1 MGIMSG
7 YHRILAGGIGNAKK
21 PLDAITLLRET
32 ADAMEKEYAV
42 MQEAPEDTVPYLVLN
57 IVIDLR
63 IGESVVW
70 IEVVE

>member
-1 MGIMSG
+1 MSE

-32 ADAMEKEYAV
+32 ADAMEKQYVA
-42 MQEAPEDTVPYLVLN
+42 MQEAPDDTVPYLVLD
-57 IVIDLR
+57 IIIDTR

-70 IEVVE
+70 IEVVT